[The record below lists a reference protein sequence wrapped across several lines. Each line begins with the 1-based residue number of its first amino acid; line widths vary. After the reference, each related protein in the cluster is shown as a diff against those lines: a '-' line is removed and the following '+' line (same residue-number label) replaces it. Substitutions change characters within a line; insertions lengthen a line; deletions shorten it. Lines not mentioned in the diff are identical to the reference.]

1 MTECFQEIQRTIQ
14 SYDERELRVCVA
26 RLAESARQHQRPI
39 ETVIVDLKAAV
50 SALPASCLRERP
62 RGELRDEMVRIAIR
76 AYYDG
81 AESVT
86 SEAWR

>member
-14 SYDERELRVCVA
+14 SYDERELRLCVA
-26 RLAESARQHQRPI
+26 RLAEGARQRQRSI
-39 ETVIVDLKAAV
+39 EAVIVEIKDAV

-62 RGELRDEMVRIAIR
+62 RSELRDEMVRIAIR

-81 AESVT
+81 VESIRT
-86 SEAWR
+86 